1 MEDKFLLIMQGLIM
15 ENSSD
20 TQIEKKEVVKK
31 RMTIVYAL
39 LGVAAAPVVHL
50 WAFHRAA
57 VFTMWGYAEDPRS
70 GWYFLVPPLGAIVFG
85 IAWSIF
91 ALVGWK
97 HGNIGLRVGLSVV
110 VWAFVAG
117 VVISYWARLLL
128 GF

>member
-1 MEDKFLLIMQGLIM
+1 MQGLIM

-20 TQIEKKEVVKK
+20 TAIEKKKIAKK
-31 RMTIVYAL
+31 CMTVVYAL

-50 WAFHRAA
+50 WAFDRAS
-57 VFTMWGYAEDPRS
+57 VFTMWGYADGVSS
-70 GWYFLVPPLGAIVFG
+70 GGYFLVPPLAAIVFG

-91 ALVGWK
+91 VLVGWK
-97 HGNIGLRVGLSVV
+97 RGNIGLRVGLSVV

-117 VVISYWARLLL
+117 VVISCWVGILI